1 MNTTC
6 KEILNISG
14 ISFNCIDELEN
25 IEIDRDLLLNINKY
39 EIIKE
44 KITELKKITSSNNLT
59 CLHENA
65 SINQKWPLLN
75 LVRQILKHYKFI
87 MKPIR
92 RCNGYTID
100 GIKKFKRSFIIEKI
114 KYQQSLEN
122 NNLTDVVLTQ
132 NKKDIES

>member
-25 IEIDRDLLLNINKY
+25 LEIDRDILLDINKY
-39 EIIKE
+39 EIIKK

-65 SINQKWPLLN
+65 SITQKWPLLN
-75 LVRQILKHYKFI
+75 LVRQILKHYKYT

-92 RCNGYTID
+92 RCNGYTED
-100 GIKKFKRSFIIEKI
+100 GIKRFKRSFLIEKI
-114 KYQQSLEN
+114 KYQNSLSSGN
-122 NNLTDVVLTQ
+122 NNLSTVVLTQ
-132 NKKDIES
+132 NI